1 MENQYERELRFQ
13 RLLLKSKNNVEK
25 EEVPSQFNIIR
36 TYRMTENFFKDTLE
50 NELNN
55 KKIFSNIN
63 NQILNKEKE
72 EVAKKSKSDNIK
84 KIVIYKDN
92 LEIFNINQRSID
104 EITNSIAELTF
115 KKIHL
120 KNM

>member
-55 KKIFSNIN
+55 KKIFNNIN